1 MNSRKDA
8 FTLVELML
16 ATAVL
21 SIIVVLLLSL
31 ANQASTIWR
40 QSSAKIEQFRE
51 SRSAFE
57 TITTKLSQATLNT
70 YWDYN
75 VPLNPTRYERRSEL
89 RFISGPAE
97 DLLGNGPDGQ
107 QRTTHAVFFQAPLGV
122 TEAVQYRAFENL
134 LSTWG
139 YYLEYYNDQESRPD
153 FLTTDEMPLRW
164 RYRLM
169 ELHQPA
175 EVNKIYTFTSG
186 TAGRTYREK
195 TWFRNAINSPQR
207 PVRVVAE
214 NVIAMIIAPR
224 LSRADEQEVRGA
236 ESNPDYSPLAP
247 NYLYDTSP
255 PATAVT
261 MDGRI
266 NPQHQ
271 LPPMLQVTMVA
282 IDEVSARRMNLGE
295 ENADHFELN
304 SKFKKTA
311 NYSKDLLL
319 SGSEESLEALLIKR
333 RANYRI
339 FSTNVVIRGAK
350 WSTE

>member
-1 MNSRKDA
+1 MNPRKQA

-21 SIIVVLLLSL
+21 SVIVVLLLSL
-31 ANQASTIWR
+31 ANQASTVWR

-57 TITTKLSQATLNT
+57 TITTKLAQATLNT

-75 VPLNPTRYERRSEL
+75 TPANPTRYERRSEL

-97 DLLGNGPDGQ
+97 ELLGSGSDGQ
-107 QRTTHAVFFQAPLGV
+107 QRATHAVFFQAPLGI
-122 TEAVQYRAFENL
+122 TEATQYRAFENL

-139 YYLEYYNDQESRPD
+139 YYLEYYHDQESRPD
-153 FLTTDEMPLRW
+153 FLTVDEMPLRW

-175 EVNKIYTFTSG
+175 ELNKIYTYTSG
-186 TAGRTYREK
+186 AAGRTYRDK
-195 TWFRNAINSPQR
+195 TWFRTAIDSPTK
-207 PVRVVAE
+207 PTRVVAE
-214 NVIAMIIAPR
+214 NVIAMIITPR

-236 ESNPDYSPLAP
+236 DSNLDFSPLAP
-247 NYLYDTSP
+247 KYRYDTSP
-255 PATAVT
+255 PITSVA

-266 NPQHQ
+266 NPVHQ

-282 IDEVSARRMNLGE
+282 IDEGKRPPN
-295 ENADHFELN
+295 
-304 SKFKKTA
+304 
-311 NYSKDLLL
+311 
-319 SGSEESLEALLIKR
+319 ES
-333 RANYRI
+333 
-339 FSTNVVIRGAK
+339 
-350 WSTE
+350 